1 MVPIPPF
8 LCEPGDN
15 SEWEGEH
22 DDVAVLRDVVQ
33 GLQEPQLEIVR
44 RVGCSRDASE
54 TQERN
59 AVRLV
64 FVAGVRVVVAVAAVV
79 VS

>member
-15 SEWEGEH
+15 GEWKGEH

-44 RVGCSRDASE
+44 QNEAS
-54 TQERN
+54 
-59 AVRLV
+59 
-64 FVAGVRVVVAVAAVV
+64 
-79 VS
+79 